1 MSCVRQLLIF
11 ILVPPLQL
19 QQLCEQTVAL
29 KAAEAEVLKM
39 MRGRFLTWSCSIA
52 EVLKRFWCCGAFFSP
67 LACCSALRRSLKS
80 DWTGFRTRRSF
91 ICPAAGGLLV
101 LARGPVCVPKVV
113 VDVNMVVMFPSLTCS
128 LGRAASFE
136 SERWREGG

>member
-52 EVLKRFWCCGAFFSP
+52 EVLKRFWCCGAFFFPPRLLLCSP
-67 LACCSALRRSLKS
+67 AFSEVGLDWFPDPPLFYKSCCWGALGS
-80 DWTGFRTRRSF
+80 G
-91 ICPAAGGLLV
+91 AGSGLC
-101 LARGPVCVPKVV
+101 A
-113 VDVNMVVMFPSLTCS
+113 
-128 LGRAASFE
+128 
-136 SERWREGG
+136 EGCG